1 MTSSQQPAHELEHS
15 EQLVS
20 SLLNATGQGVYG
32 VDLDGDCTFANPACI
47 ELLGYESE
55 AELLGHNMHQ
65 LIHHTRHDGA
75 PYPVEDCQIYQAHR
89 EERGMH
95 VGDEIVWRAD
105 GTSCPVEYWSYPVR
119 HEDHLIGS
127 VVSFVDI
134 SERLAA
140 EAEIHEQ
147 EAMVRALL
155 NATGEGIYGTDMN
168 GEFTFANPACV
179 ALLGYKSDAELLGRN
194 AHELIHHTRPT
205 GGHYPVEDCR
215 IYQAFREDRDTN
227 VRDEIVWR
235 SDGTSFPAEYWASPL
250 RVNGELA
257 GCGVAFFDSTEREQA
272 EEELRQS
279 EKLAALGKLSAG
291 LAHELNNPAAAAQ
304 RASSQL
310 RDTLE
315 RLSTAAV
322 ELGEQ
327 GLTAEQWAALARAV
341 EIDAAASATLSALDR
356 ADREEELAGW
366 LSSHSVENA
375 WQLAPPLVAAR
386 IEGSTLDKVTAGMPG
401 SAVPSAVAWLSES
414 LTAGELL
421 GTLTTT
427 TTSMSELVGAVK
439 SYSYMDQALQQEVD
453 IHQGLEGTLRILQH
467 KLGDNVE
474 IVRDFSPQIPEFSVL
489 AGELNQVWTNLLDN
503 AIDAVGS
510 EGRITMRT
518 ALDGDYA
525 LVEIC
530 DDGPGVPVD
539 IQSRIFDPFF
549 TTKDVGQG
557 TGLGLDV
564 VRRIVTDRS
573 GGSIEVHSE
582 PGDTRFQVRLP
593 LAGPPELGAQQEGA

>member
-1 MTSSQQPAHELEHS
+1 M
-15 EQLVS
+15 
-20 SLLNATGQGVYG
+20 
-32 VDLDGDCTFANPACI
+32 
-47 ELLGYESE
+47 
-55 AELLGHNMHQ
+55 
-65 LIHHTRHDGA
+65 
-75 PYPVEDCQIYQAHR
+75 
-89 EERGMH
+89 
-95 VGDEIVWRAD
+95 
-105 GTSCPVEYWSYPVR
+105 
-119 HEDHLIGS
+119 
-127 VVSFVDI
+127 
-134 SERLAA
+134 
-140 EAEIHEQ
+140 
-147 EAMVRALL
+147 
-155 NATGEGIYGTDMN
+155 
-168 GEFTFANPACV
+168 
-179 ALLGYKSDAELLGRN
+179 
-194 AHELIHHTRPT
+194 
-205 GGHYPVEDCR
+205 
-215 IYQAFREDRDTN
+215 
-227 VRDEIVWR
+227 
-235 SDGTSFPAEYWASPL
+235 

-257 GCGVAFFDSTEREQA
+257 GCVVAFFDSTEREQA

-315 RLSTAAV
+315 RLSVAAV
-322 ELGEQ
+322 QLGEQ
-327 GLTAEQWAALARAV
+327 GLTTEQWAGLARAV
-341 EIDAAASATLSALDR
+341 EVDAATSATLSALER

-366 LSSHSVENA
+366 LGSHNVDNA
-375 WQLAPPLVAAR
+375 WQLAPPLVAAG
-386 IEGSTLDKVTAGMPG
+386 IEGSTLEEVTAGMPG

-439 SYSYMDQALQQEVD
+439 SYSYMDQAAQQEVD
-453 IHQGLEGTLRILQH
+453 IHEGLESTLRILRH

-474 IVRDFSPQIPEFSVL
+474 IVRDFDPQIPEFSVL

-510 EGRITMRT
+510 EGGITLRT
-518 ALDGDYA
+518 ALDGDHA

-530 DDGPGVPVD
+530 DDGPGVPVE

-549 TTKDVGQG
+549 TTKEVGQG

>member
-257 GCGVAFFDSTEREQA
+257 GCVVAFFDSTEREQA

-453 IHQGLEGTLRILQH
+453 IHQGLESTLRILQH